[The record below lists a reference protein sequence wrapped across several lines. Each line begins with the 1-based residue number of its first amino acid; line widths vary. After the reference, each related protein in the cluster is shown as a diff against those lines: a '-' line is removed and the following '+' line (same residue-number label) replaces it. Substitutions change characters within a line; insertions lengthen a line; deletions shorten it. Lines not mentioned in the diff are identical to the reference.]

1 LARHDGKLTAAEE
14 ATLDAA
20 ELLEALRARAGS
32 TPVERCAAIARYLSA
47 SDGWR
52 DASRIL
58 GGAFAGAEP
67 RPDGEQNGQELS
79 GRKDA

>member
-1 LARHDGKLTAAEE
+1 MTAAGE

-20 ELLEALRARAGS
+20 ELLQALRERAGS
-32 TPVERCAAIARYLSA
+32 REDIERVLAIACYLSA

-52 DASRIL
+52 DASRLL
-58 GGAFAGAEP
+58 GGAFAS
-67 RPDGEQNGQELS
+67 RPQAGDGEADDEQLS